1 MRMMLMMLAL
11 CAGLMMLA
19 LNRASAST
27 VVDLSPVAV
36 PLIEIGITLL
46 GAALLWLLRRLI
58 GVIEQRAGMQLDEQ
72 MRRRLQDALYY
83 AVEYA
88 RARVAGAAS
97 GPVTVDLRSAMAA
110 EAARY
115 AMQAVPQALSH
126 FGIDRPRLIEMIEA
140 RLGAD
145 INGDGVVGRPQG

>member
-58 GVIEQRAGMQLDEQ
+58 GVIEQRTGMQLDEQ

-97 GPVTVDLRSAMAA
+97 GPVTVDVRSAMAA

-126 FGIDRPRLIEMIEA
+126 FGIDRARLIEMIEA
-140 RLGAD
+140 RLGTD